1 MKTEVSSSFPLVCA
15 GERGDDDLVEGRGE
29 TRACLKISTEYLL
42 LWLENTNEVDCRG
55 RKSVGIPET
64 EEEHKV
70 VFERCVLTARLD
82 RRLCWYCTYLR

>member
-55 RKSVGIPET
+55 RKTVEGNRKPRKST
-64 EEEHKV
+64 K
-70 VFERCVLTARLD
+70 
-82 RRLCWYCTYLR
+82 WSLRDVC